1 MKAIKKYP
9 NWVNKQHAPG
19 TSIKQIGDNYYLYS
33 VTSKYDKNK
42 GYPVSIQRYVGKITK
57 DGLIKPETVSFIPSK
72 DKLYLFKDCLDI
84 SMFTSIQQKAIK
96 DLPVLFING
105 VYYTGSISSKVEKIL
120 TKHFDYKEGTIYGQL

>member
-42 GYPVSIQRYVGKITK
+42 GYPTSIQSYVGKITK

-72 DKLYLFKDCLDI
+72 DKLYLLKDCLDI

-120 TKHFDYKEGTIYGQL
+120 TKHFDYKEGAIYGQL

>member
-57 DGLIKPETVSFIPSK
+57 GGLIKPETVSFIPSK
-72 DKLYLFKDCLDI
+72 DKLYLLKDCLDI
-84 SMFTSIQQKAIK
+84 SMFTGIQQKAIK

-120 TKHFDYKEGTIYGQL
+120 TKHFDYKEGVIYGQL